1 MSAASAGVISA
12 PTAKTARNNFLMADT
27 LPVGNG
33 ERMRLLAVSGGPMV
47 TLTEKREGCAG
58 FSVVMAQ
65 VIPASSWRGFGRAPS
80 GDGASKAVPT
90 APVLSE
96 PAVTCEFAYTLS
108 RCV

>member
-1 MSAASAGVISA
+1 MSAASAGVISE
-12 PTAKTARNNFLMADT
+12 PTAKPARNNFFMT
-27 LPVGNG
+27 TPF
-33 ERMRLLAVSGGPMV
+33 LLGTESVCDCSPCGPMV
-47 TLTEKREGCAG
+47 TLTEKREPAQD
-58 FSVVMAQ
+58 FPAVMAQ

-108 RCV
+108 RF